1 MYISRRK
8 VNLAKS
14 WWVNLFSF
22 VHHNPPSCILKMNW
36 IVRGEDSQLQRNKS
50 QAAML
55 VSLII
60 NKIFFCLFS
69 VHVRSGWNTLDCLQ
83 WDAGS
88 WQHRES
94 HWHNYSTSKLFLLS
108 RTYFMHHTS
117 KNGSPAPAFAA
128 ICVHT
133 LSYSIVGA
141 FSQPALN
148 KLLLHKWWSHRICS

>member
-117 KNGSPAPAFAA
+117 MNGSPAPAFAA

-148 KLLLHKWWSHRICS
+148 KLLLHKRWSHRICS